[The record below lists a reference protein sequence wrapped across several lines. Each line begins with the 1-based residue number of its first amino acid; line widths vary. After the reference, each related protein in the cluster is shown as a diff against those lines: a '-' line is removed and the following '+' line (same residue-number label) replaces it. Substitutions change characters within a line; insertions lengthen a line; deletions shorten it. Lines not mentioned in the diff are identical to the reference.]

1 MNKDDLCNK
10 IQSLGFVLYDTALF
24 LDTHPENKLA
34 LDFYRENQEW
44 YIKCRSDYEAAY
56 GPLTMTGVD
65 TSEDW
70 TWTRDP
76 WPWEGEA

>member
-1 MNKDDLCNK
+1 MNKDDLFNK

-44 YIKCRSDYEAAY
+44 YIK
-56 GPLTMTGVD
+56 LK
-65 TSEDW
+65 
-70 TWTRDP
+70 
-76 WPWEGEA
+76 